1 MPRSKKDTKNK
12 VKKVSKD
19 ENLENETLSPDEEVD
34 ETESSDDIPQPKGKI
49 SSKKQVVDVVEEVD
63 EPVVS
68 EIKTADPLID
78 TDVNENEDS
87 EELGLDDDEIDPFGD
102 KWEE

>member
-12 VKKVSKD
+12 VKKLTK
-19 ENLENETLSPDEEVD
+19 NEETEKEEMPQEEMD
-34 ETESSDDIPQPKGKI
+34 ETETSDDMPHPKGKI
-49 SSKKQVVDVVEEVD
+49 SSKKQTIDVVEEVD

-68 EIKTADPLID
+68 EIKTADPLLE
-78 TDVNENEDS
+78 TDANESEDF
-87 EELGLDDDEIDPFGD
+87 EDLGLDDDEIDPFGD